1 MTRVSYWWM
10 RTNLTLKMMKLDDM
24 CFLRHSYLH
33 IVIHSGIC
41 WRSVWRVLFWH
52 AGIEDNSWNYNYDVY
67 TVQYDDKFWSGNTVK
82 GIQAQQGWNWCIDMK
97 LELLLKNCFLKCCAF
112 SCLDWI
118 GLKQTCLLFKSGFRY
133 GKQINVFLL
142 SWPASSFG
150 EGGIKWR

>member
-41 WRSVWRVLFWH
+41 WSVWRVLFWH

-82 GIQAQQGWNWCIDMK
+82 GIQAQQGWNFVGILNSCCSW
-97 LELLLKNCFLKCCAF
+97 KNVC
-112 SCLDWI
+112 W
-118 GLKQTCLLFKSGFRY
+118 
-133 GKQINVFLL
+133 NVLL
-142 SWPASSFG
+142 SAASTEVGVSKLVVSSSLHPGTEYGLIFSSYLGPPHPLVRG
-150 EGGIKWR
+150 E